1 VAPSSPGITVRD
13 NPEASRYE
21 AFVDGALAGFAV
33 YRLAQDRVVFVHTE
47 IHGAYAGQGVGSVL
61 AGTALEDVRVHG
73 KQVIPLCPFIASY
86 IRRHPDYLDL
96 VDDEHRD
103 AFRTAAP

>member
-1 VAPSSPGITVRD
+1 MALSSSAITVRD

-33 YRLAQDRVVFVHTE
+33 YRLAPDRVVFVHTE
-47 IHGAYAGQGVGSVL
+47 VHDGYAGRGVGSVL
-61 AGTALEDVRVHG
+61 AEAALADVRAHG
-73 KQVIPLCPFIASY
+73 RQVTPLCPFIAAY

-96 VDDEHRD
+96 VDDEHRA
-103 AFRTAAP
+103 AFQTARP